1 MLEILQW
8 EIKTGNCRKD
18 LLKGRES
25 EKTKEKIYIFL
36 RCSKNAF
43 TWNPH

>member
-1 MLEILQW
+1 MLEILQR

-25 EKTKEKIYIFL
+25 EKTKDLYFL

-43 TWNPH
+43 T